1 MIKLLLETKWLF
13 MYSTY
18 PIGIKIKFF
27 VGKHYKECLSEKF
40 FKATLVKLFLV
51 LLLTHIS

>member
-1 MIKLLLETKWLF
+1 